1 VSLSYA
7 RGNDRT
13 PMARSERAQYR
24 IRVRGV
30 LDASRWG
37 TWFDNL
43 DMIQEAN
50 GDTTL
55 IGEVTDQAA
64 LHGLINRI
72 RDLGLTLVAVERS
85 EPGYPRQD
93 V

>member
-1 VSLSYA
+1 MSLSYPKGDDH
-7 RGNDRT
+7 R
-13 PMARSERAQYR
+13 PVARSERAQYR
-24 IRVRGV
+24 IRVHGI
-30 LDASRWG
+30 LDSSRWG

-43 DMIQEAN
+43 AIIPEAN
-50 GDTTL
+50 GDSTL

-85 EPGYPRQD
+85 EPGDPGQG

>member
-1 VSLSYA
+1 
-7 RGNDRT
+7 
-13 PMARSERAQYR
+13 MARSERARYR
-24 IRVRGV
+24 IRIHGI

-43 DMIQEAN
+43 VMIQEAN

-55 IGEVTDQAA
+55 IEEVIDQAA

-72 RDLGLTLVAVERS
+72 RDLGLTLVAVERI
-85 EPGYPRQD
+85 EPDAPGQD